1 MNLDLSIKEY
11 ITDLSSNS
19 PTPGGG
25 NVAALCGVLSTSL
38 GMMMCN
44 LTIGKKKYLE
54 HDDEMKELLIRFS
67 ELKDRFAELAIKD
80 NEAFDKVMA
89 AFKLPKET
97 DEQKTLRINSIEN
110 ATVEAAQ
117 IPFEVIVTCDSLL
130 PLLIRASEIGNQNSM
145 SDIGVAISLVNTA
158 SEGAFLNVVINCSS
172 LNDRNKGNEILT
184 NAENFYTK
192 TKSEANNRIS
202 DLINNMRLK

>member
-1 MNLDLSIKEY
+1 MNLDLSVREY
-11 ITDLSSNS
+11 INDLSSNS

-25 NVAALCGVLSTSL
+25 NVAALCGVLASSL

-54 HDDEMKELLIRFS
+54 HDETMKNLLHLF
-67 ELKDRFAELAIKD
+67 EEYKNRFADLAIKD

-97 DEQKTLRINSIEN
+97 DEQKSLRTESIEN
-110 ATVEAAQ
+110 ATIEAALV
-117 IPFEVIVTCDSLL
+117 PLEVINTCKSLL
-130 PLLIRASEIGNQNSM
+130 PNLIHASEVGNQNSM
-145 SDIGVAISLVNTA
+145 SDISVAISLVNTA

-172 LNDRNKGNEILT
+172 LNDRVKGNEILT
-184 NAENFYTK
+184 KAENLNQSIK
-192 TKSEANNRIS
+192 LDANNRIAG
-202 DLINNMRLK
+202 LINNMRIK

>member
-1 MNLDLSIKEY
+1 MNTNLSIKEY
-11 ITDLSSNS
+11 INDLSSNS

-25 NVAALCGVLSTSL
+25 NVAALCGVLSSSL

-54 HDDEMKELLIRFS
+54 FDEEMKGLLIKFF
-67 ELKDRFAELAIKD
+67 EFKERFAELAIKD

-97 DEQKTLRINSIEN
+97 DEQKINRTDAIET
-110 ATVEAAQ
+110 ATIEAALV
-117 IPFEVIVTCDSLL
+117 PSEVISTCNILL
-130 PLLIRASEIGNQNSM
+130 PLLIRASEIGNQNSI

-172 LNDRNKGNEILT
+172 LNDRNKGNEIM
-184 NAENFYTK
+184 NNSESSYTK
-192 TKSEANNRIS
+192 IKSEVNNRIS
-202 DLINNMRLK
+202 DLINNMRIK

>member
-54 HDDEMKELLIRFS
+54 HDDEMKELLIRFG

-80 NEAFDKVMA
+80 NDAFDKVMA

-110 ATVEAAQ
+110 ATIEAALV
-117 IPFEVIVTCDSLL
+117 PAEVITTCDNLL
-130 PLLIRASEIGNQNSM
+130 PLLIRVSEIGNQNSM
-145 SDIGVAISLVNTA
+145 SDIGVAISLLNTA
-158 SEGAFLNVVINCSS
+158 SEGAFLNVAINCTS
-172 LNDRNKGNEILT
+172 LNDRNKGNEILS
-184 NAENFYTK
+184 NAESLYTK
-192 TKSEANNRIS
+192 IKSEANNRIS
-202 DLINNMRLK
+202 SLISNMRIK